1 MSWCALAYD
10 THVRGPSRD
19 LNIFCLVNRMLDN
32 PNRSRG
38 DMTAIHTPYVAADK
52 NIAELT
58 VRAIVLGI
66 ILGAL
71 MTAANTY
78 LGLYMGMTVSASI
91 PAAVMSM
98 LLLRLMKFKDVTILE
113 NNIVQTMTSAGES
126 LAAGII
132 FTMPALLV
140 MGFAGDMNFVTV
152 FCVAI
157 LGGVLGTIFT
167 IALRRVFIVEEALL
181 YPEGIACEEVL
192 VAGEKGGS
200 SLIVILYAL
209 GLGALYGWFVKGF
222 EIAEGKVM
230 AGIDIAGARIY
241 GASDLSL
248 ALLSVGYIVGLRI
261 ASYIFTGAIIGVL
274 LITPVYG
281 LVHGWPSGG
290 MDLAHSAHS
299 LWSTHVK
306 FVGVGCMVVG
316 GLWTLWSMRKTI
328 MTGVK
333 RVFGSDLGDDV
344 QGLPR
349 TEQDLPMKKMMPVLI
364 AIVILTFI
372 FYTWRLNL
380 KGASMMESIIL
391 GAVGSLFLAMTA
403 FFFSAVAGYIAG
415 VVGSS
420 NSPVSGMT
428 IATLMATA
436 LLVWI
441 VGDLL
446 LGMEQNELMY
456 ATLIIASVVAVN
468 AAIAGD
474 VMQDLKTG
482 HLVGATPWKQQIAE
496 IVGVIT
502 GAVMAPLTLVVL
514 NDAYRITHTYC
525 MSNPPVNDP
534 TCSSALAAP
543 QAEII
548 GTLIEGIFGGTVNYP
563 MLGLGV
569 LVAILIIWK
578 GLPVMSVAIGMYLPF
593 YLSAT
598 IFIGG
603 LLSHFV
609 LRTTHLRVDGSLSG
623 DPTDE
628 ALEAGTEVAKRGLL
642 LSAGMIAGE
651 ALMGVVVAMFIVIAN
666 LVKPIRVPAEWFCSE
681 SYVDSVTGHSMCD
694 ERVIGTLPT
703 WLSLLF
709 FIWFFLVFTYLATR
723 GMPRSKNGRGNLL
736 IDWIAIAVDGIR
748 KFINSLKPP
757 SMRS

>member
-1 MSWCALAYD
+1 MID
-10 THVRGPSRD
+10 R
-19 LNIFCLVNRMLDN
+19 IFDS
-32 PNRSRG
+32 PNCFGRT
-38 DMTAIHTPYVAADK
+38 MTAAFTPYVSAEK

-58 VRAIVLGI
+58 VRAIILGLV
-66 ILGAL
+66 LGAL

-98 LLLRLMKFKDVTILE
+98 LVLRLLKFKDVTILE
-113 NNIVQTMTSAGES
+113 NNAVQTMTSAGES

-140 MGFAGDMNFVTV
+140 MGFADEMNFVTV

-192 VAGEKGGS
+192 VAGERGGS

-209 GLGALYGWFVKGF
+209 GLGAIYGWFVKGF

-230 AGIDIAGARIY
+230 AGIDVLGTRIY

-248 ALLSVGYIVGLRI
+248 ALLSVG
-261 ASYIFTGAIIGVL
+261 
-274 LITPVYG
+274 
-281 LVHGWPSGG
+281 
-290 MDLAHSAHS
+290 AHS

-316 GLWTLWSMRKTI
+316 GLWTLWSMRSTI
-328 MTGVK
+328 MTGIS
-333 RVFGSDLGDDV
+333 RVFGSDLSDEMDGV
-344 QGLPR
+344 PR

-380 KGASMMESIIL
+380 KGASFVEAVIL
-391 GAVGSLFLAMTA
+391 GAVGSMFLAVTA

-428 IATLMATA
+428 IATLMGTA
-436 LLVWI
+436 LLVWA
-441 VGDLL
+441 VGDVL

-496 IVGVIT
+496 
-502 GAVMAPLTLVVL
+502 
-514 NDAYRITHTYC
+514 
-525 MSNPPVNDP
+525 
-534 TCSSALAAP
+534 
-543 QAEII
+543 
-548 GTLIEGIFGGTVNYP
+548 
-563 MLGLGV
+563 
-569 LVAILIIWK
+569 
-578 GLPVMSVAIGMYLPF
+578 
-593 YLSAT
+593 
-598 IFIGG
+598 
-603 LLSHFV
+603 
-609 LRTTHLRVDGSLSG
+609 
-623 DPTDE
+623 
-628 ALEAGTEVAKRGLL
+628 
-642 LSAGMIAGE
+642 
-651 ALMGVVVAMFIVIAN
+651 
-666 LVKPIRVPAEWFCSE
+666 
-681 SYVDSVTGHSMCD
+681 
-694 ERVIGTLPT
+694 
-703 WLSLLF
+703 
-709 FIWFFLVFTYLATR
+709 
-723 GMPRSKNGRGNLL
+723 
-736 IDWIAIAVDGIR
+736 
-748 KFINSLKPP
+748 
-757 SMRS
+757 

>member
-1 MSWCALAYD
+1 MSA
-10 THVRGPSRD
+10 TFTPHVPAEKT
-19 LNIFCLVNRMLDN
+19 I
-32 PNRSRG
+32 P
-38 DMTAIHTPYVAADK
+38 
-52 NIAELT
+52 ELT
-58 VRAIVLGI
+58 IRALILGI
-66 ILGAL
+66 VLGAL

-98 LLLRLMKFKDVTILE
+98 LILRLLRFKDVTILE

-140 MGFAGDMNFVTV
+140 MGYDMDITTT
-152 FCVAI
+152 FCVAM

-167 IALRRVFIVEEALL
+167 ITLRRVFIVEEALL

-209 GLGALYGWFVKGF
+209 GLGMIYGWFVKGF
-222 EIAEGKVM
+222 QITQGKVEAAADFM
-230 AGIDIAGARIY
+230 GERLYVAG
-241 GASDLSL
+241 DLSL

-261 ASYIFTGAIIGVL
+261 ASYIFFGALIGIL

-281 LVHGWPSGG
+281 LVHGWPSGLNSRG
-290 MDLAHSAHS
+290 NPIDIVHGFSG
-299 LWSTHVK
+299 LWATHVR

-316 GLWTLWSMRKTI
+316 GLWTLWSMRTTI
-328 MTGVK
+328 MKSVRK
-333 RVFGSDLGDDV
+333 VMNLDLVDSE
-344 QGLPR
+344 QEMLR
-349 TEQDLPMKKMMPVLI
+349 TEQDLPMARMLPVLLGI
-364 AIVILTFI
+364 LVLTFL
-372 FYTWRLNL
+372 FYTWRINSQ
-380 KGASMMESIIL
+380 GATLGESLIL
-391 GAVGSLFLAMTA
+391 AAVGATFLAFTA

-436 LLVWI
+436 LVVWV

-446 LGMEQNELMY
+446 LGMERNELMY
-456 ATLIIASVVAVN
+456 ATLIIASIVAVN

-482 HLVGATPWKQQIAE
+482 HLVGATPWRQQTAE

-502 GAVMAPLTLVVL
+502 GAIVAPLTLEVL
-514 NDAYRITHTYC
+514 NDAFRITEGYC
-525 MSNPPVNDP
+525 LKNPPKTDP
-534 TCSSALAAP
+534 DCSEALAAP
-543 QAEII
+543 QADII

-563 MLGLGV
+563 MLALGV
-569 LVAILIIWK
+569 MIAVLIIWK

-598 IFIGG
+598 IFAGG
-603 LLSHFV
+603 LLSYFV
-609 LRTTHLRVDGSLSG
+609 LRTVHLRVDGTLSG
-623 DPTDE
+623 TPTEE
-628 ALEAGTEVAKRGLL
+628 AEVAANKISSKGLL

-651 ALMGVVVAMFIVIAN
+651 ALMGVIVAVFIMADIPAN
-666 LVKPIRVPAEWFCSE
+666 GWF
-681 SYVDSVTGHSMCD
+681 GFLKQLGPM
-694 ERVIGTLPT
+694 
-703 WLSLLF
+703 LSLA
-709 FIWFFLVFTYLATR
+709 FFLWFVIVFTWLATR
-723 GMPRSKNGRGNLL
+723 GMPESKHGRGNL
-736 IDWIAIAVDGIR
+736 ITDWIAVAFDAVRRFVSSI
-748 KFINSLKPP
+748 KPP
-757 SMRS
+757 TSGR

>member
-1 MSWCALAYD
+1 
-10 THVRGPSRD
+10 
-19 LNIFCLVNRMLDN
+19 
-32 PNRSRG
+32 
-38 DMTAIHTPYVAADK
+38 
-52 NIAELT
+52 
-58 VRAIVLGI
+58 
-66 ILGAL
+66 
-71 MTAANTY
+71 
-78 LGLYMGMTVSASI
+78 
-91 PAAVMSM
+91 
-98 LLLRLMKFKDVTILE
+98 
-113 NNIVQTMTSAGES
+113 MTSAGES

-209 GLGALYGWFVKGF
+209 GLGAIYGWFVKGF
-222 EIAEGKVM
+222 EIAEGKIM
-230 AGIDIAGARIY
+230 AGIDLFGARIY

-290 MDLAHSAHS
+290 MDVSHSAHS
-299 LWSTHVK
+299 LWSSHVK

-316 GLWTLWSMRKTI
+316 GLWTLWSMRNTI

-333 RVFGSDLGDDV
+333 RVFGSDLGDDIE
-344 QGLPR
+344 GMPR
-349 TEQDLPMKKMMPVLI
+349 TEQDLPMSKMMPVLI
-364 AIVILTFI
+364 GIVVLTFL

-380 KGASMMESIIL
+380 KGASMFESIVL

-428 IATLMATA
+428 IATLMGTA

-441 VGDLL
+441 VGDVI

-468 AAIAGD
+468 AA
-474 VMQDLKTG
+474 
-482 HLVGATPWKQQIAE
+482 
-496 IVGVIT
+496 
-502 GAVMAPLTLVVL
+502 
-514 NDAYRITHTYC
+514 
-525 MSNPPVNDP
+525 
-534 TCSSALAAP
+534 
-543 QAEII
+543 
-548 GTLIEGIFGGTVNYP
+548 
-563 MLGLGV
+563 
-569 LVAILIIWK
+569 
-578 GLPVMSVAIGMYLPF
+578 
-593 YLSAT
+593 
-598 IFIGG
+598 
-603 LLSHFV
+603 
-609 LRTTHLRVDGSLSG
+609 
-623 DPTDE
+623 
-628 ALEAGTEVAKRGLL
+628 
-642 LSAGMIAGE
+642 
-651 ALMGVVVAMFIVIAN
+651 
-666 LVKPIRVPAEWFCSE
+666 
-681 SYVDSVTGHSMCD
+681 
-694 ERVIGTLPT
+694 
-703 WLSLLF
+703 
-709 FIWFFLVFTYLATR
+709 
-723 GMPRSKNGRGNLL
+723 
-736 IDWIAIAVDGIR
+736 
-748 KFINSLKPP
+748 
-757 SMRS
+757 

>member
-1 MSWCALAYD
+1 MSA
-10 THVRGPSRD
+10 T
-19 LNIFCLVNRMLDN
+19 
-32 PNRSRG
+32 
-38 DMTAIHTPYVAADK
+38 HTPYVPADQ
-52 NIAELT
+52 NVAELT

-98 LLLRLMKFKDVTILE
+98 LLLRLLKFKDVTILE
-113 NNIVQTMTSAGES
+113 NNVVQTMTSAGES

-209 GLGALYGWFVKGF
+209 GLGAIYGWFVKGF
-222 EIAEGKVM
+222 EIAEGKIM
-230 AGIDIAGARIY
+230 AGVDIIGARIY
-241 GASDLSL
+241 VASDLSL

-261 ASYIFTGAIIGVL
+261 ASYIFTGALLGVL

-290 MDLAHSAHS
+290 LDVAHSAHS
-299 LWSTHVK
+299 LWISHVR

-328 MTGVK
+328 TTGVK
-333 RVFGSDLGDDV
+333 RVFGADLAEEQDGM
-344 QGLPR
+344 LR
-349 TEQDLPMKKMMPVLI
+349 TEKDLPMKKMMPILI
-364 AIVILTFI
+364 GIVILTFF
-372 FYTWRLNL
+372 FYTWRLNV
-380 KGASMMESIIL
+380 KGASLTEAAIL

-428 IATLMATA
+428 IATLMGTA

-441 VGDLL
+441 VGDLF

-496 IVGVIT
+496 VIGVIT

-514 NDAYRITHTYC
+514 NDAYRLTKTYC
-525 MSNPPVNDP
+525 LENPIKYYADGSPN
-534 TCSSALAAP
+534 CSSALDAP

-569 LVAILIIWK
+569 LIAVIIIWK

-598 IFIGG
+598 IFTGG

-609 LRTTHLRVDGSLSG
+609 LRTVHLRVDGSLSG
-623 DPTDE
+623 EPTQE
-628 ALEAGTEVAKRGLL
+628 AVEAGTEVSKRGLL

-651 ALMGVVVAMFIVIAN
+651 ALMGVVVAIFIVLAN
-666 LVKPIRVPAEWFCSE
+666 LIKPIRPPAEWFCSD
-681 SYVDSVTGHSMCD
+681 SYVDAGSGHSMCD

-723 GMPRSKNGRGNLL
+723 GMPKSQNGRGNILV
-736 IDWIAIAVDGIR
+736 DWIAILIDGIR
-748 KFINSLKPP
+748 RFVNSLKPP
-757 SMRS
+757 SMR

>member
-1 MSWCALAYD
+1 MFD
-10 THVRGPSRD
+10 
-19 LNIFCLVNRMLDN
+19 I
-32 PNRSRG
+32 PNRIRRVV
-38 DMTAIHTPYVAADK
+38 TAGHQPYVSAEE

-58 VRAIVLGI
+58 VRAIILGLV
-66 ILGAL
+66 LGAL

-98 LLLRLMKFKDVTILE
+98 LLLRLLKFKDVTILE
-113 NNIVQTMTSAGES
+113 NNVVQTMTSAGES

-140 MGFAGDMNFVTV
+140 MGFADDMNFVTV

-209 GLGALYGWFVKGF
+209 GLGAIYGWFVKGF
-222 EIAEGKVM
+222 EIAEAKVM
-230 AGIDIAGARIY
+230 MGVDIIGTRLY
-241 GASDLSL
+241 VASDLSL

-261 ASYIFTGAIIGVL
+261 ASYIFTGAVLGVV
-274 LITPVYG
+274 LITPIYG

-290 MDLAHSAHS
+290 MDVAHSAHA
-299 LWSTHVK
+299 LWSSHVK

-316 GLWTLWSMRKTI
+316 GLWTLWSMRSTI
-328 MTGVK
+328 MTGVS
-333 RVFGSDLGDDV
+333 RVFGSQISDETEGML
-344 QGLPR
+344 R

-364 AIVILTFI
+364 GIVILTFV
-372 FYTWRLNL
+372 FYTWRLNQQ
-380 KGASMMESIIL
+380 GATFTEAAIL
-391 GAVGSLFLAMTA
+391 GAVGSLFLAVTA

-428 IATLMATA
+428 IATLMGTA
-436 LLVWI
+436 LLVVI
-441 VGDLL
+441 VGDLI
-446 LGMEQNELMY
+446 LGMEQEELMF

-482 HLVGATPWKQQIAE
+482 HLVGATPWRQQIAE
-496 IVGVIT
+496 IVGVLT

-514 NDAYRITHTYC
+514 NDAYRITKSYC
-525 MSNPPVNDP
+525 ETNPVKFYADGTPN
-534 TCSSALAAP
+534 CSSALDAP

-569 LVAILIIWK
+569 LIAVLIIWK
-578 GLPVMSVAIGMYLPF
+578 NLPVMSVAIGMYLPF

-598 IFIGG
+598 IFVGG

-609 LRTTHLRVDGSLSG
+609 LRTVHLRVDGTLSG
-623 DPTDE
+623 DPTEDASE
-628 ALEAGTEVAKRGLL
+628 QATNVSKRGLL

-651 ALMGVVVAMFIVIAN
+651 ALMGVVVAMFIVFAN
-666 LVKPIRVPAEWFCSE
+666 LVKPIRAPAEWFCRE
-681 SYVDSVTGHSMCD
+681 SYADMESGHSMCS

-703 WLSLLF
+703 WLSILF

-723 GMPRSKNGRGNLL
+723 GMPKSENRRDNLL
-736 IDWIAIAVDGIR
+736 IDWVSIFVDGIR
-748 KFINSLKPP
+748 RFLNALKPP
-757 SMRS
+757 SIR

>member
-1 MSWCALAYD
+1 MSA
-10 THVRGPSRD
+10 T
-19 LNIFCLVNRMLDN
+19 
-32 PNRSRG
+32 
-38 DMTAIHTPYVAADK
+38 HTPYVTADR

-66 ILGAL
+66 VLGAL

-98 LLLRLMKFKDVTILE
+98 LLLRLLKFKDVTILE
-113 NNIVQTMTSAGES
+113 NNVVQTMTSAGES

-209 GLGALYGWFVKGF
+209 GLGAIYGWFVKGF
-222 EIAEGKVM
+222 EIAEGKIM
-230 AGIDIAGARIY
+230 AGIDLFGARIY

-261 ASYIFTGAIIGVL
+261 ASYIFTGAVIGVV

-290 MDLAHSAHS
+290 LDVAHSAHS
-299 LWSTHVK
+299 LWISHVR

-333 RVFGSDLGDDV
+333 RVFGADLADDHE
-344 QGLPR
+344 GLLR

-364 AIVILTFI
+364 GIVVLTFF

-380 KGASMMESIIL
+380 KGASLVESAIL

-428 IATLMATA
+428 IATLMGTA

-441 VGDLL
+441 VGDML
-446 LGMEQNELMY
+446 LGMEQHELMY

-514 NDAYRITHTYC
+514 NDAYRLTKTYC
-525 MSNPPVNDP
+525 LENPIKYYADGTPN
-534 TCSSALAAP
+534 CSSALDAP

-569 LVAILIIWK
+569 LIAVLIIWK

-598 IFIGG
+598 IFTGG

-609 LRTTHLRVDGSLSG
+609 LRTVHLRIDGSLTG
-623 DPTDE
+623 EPTEE
-628 ALEAGTEVAKRGLL
+628 AVDAGTEVSKRGLL

-651 ALMGVVVAMFIVIAN
+651 ALMGVVVAMFIVMAN
-666 LVKPIRVPAEWFCSE
+666 LIKPIRPPAEWFCSD
-681 SYVDSVTGHSMCD
+681 SYVDAATGHSMCN
-694 ERVIGTLPT
+694 ERIIGTLPT

-709 FIWFFLVFTYLATR
+709 FAWFFLVFTFLATR
-723 GMPRSKNGRGNLL
+723 GMPRSKNGRGNIL
-736 IDWIAIAVDGIR
+736 IDWVAIVIDGIR
-748 KFINSLKPP
+748 RFINSLKPP
-757 SMRS
+757 SMR

>member
-1 MSWCALAYD
+1 MTD
-10 THVRGPSRD
+10 T
-19 LNIFCLVNRMLDN
+19 
-32 PNRSRG
+32 
-38 DMTAIHTPYVAADK
+38 HTPYVTADK

-58 VRAIVLGI
+58 VRAIVLGLV
-66 ILGAL
+66 LGAL

-98 LLLRLMKFKDVTILE
+98 LLLRLLKFKDVTILE
-113 NNIVQTMTSAGES
+113 NNVVQTMTSAGES

-140 MGFAGDMNFVTV
+140 MGFADEMNFVTV
-152 FCVAI
+152 FIVAI

-209 GLGALYGWFVKGF
+209 GLGAIYGWFVKGF
-222 EIAEGKVM
+222 EIAEAKVM
-230 AGIDIAGARIY
+230 VGIDVIGTRVYA
-241 GASDLSL
+241 ASDLSL

-261 ASYIFTGAIIGVL
+261 ASYIFTGALLGVL

-290 MDLAHSAHS
+290 MDVAHSAHA

-333 RVFGSDLGDDV
+333 RVFGAEIGEGVD
-344 QGLPR
+344 GLPR

-380 KGASMMESIIL
+380 KGASLTESIIL
-391 GAVGSLFLAMTA
+391 GALGSMFLAMTA

-428 IATLMATA
+428 IATLMGTA
-436 LLVWI
+436 LLVWV
-441 VGDLL
+441 VGDVI
-446 LGMEQNELMY
+446 LGMEQHELMY

-514 NDAYRITHTYC
+514 NDAYRITKTYC
-525 MSNPPVNDP
+525 MDNPVKYYADGTPN
-534 TCSSALAAP
+534 CSSALDAP

-569 LVAILIIWK
+569 LIAVLIIWK

-598 IFIGG
+598 IFLGG

-609 LRTTHLRVDGSLSG
+609 LRTVHLRIDGTLTGEPSE
-623 DPTDE
+623 TAVE
-628 ALEAGTEVAKRGLL
+628 EGTEVSKKGLL

-666 LVKPIRVPAEWFCSE
+666 LFKPLRAPAEWFCTKSH
-681 SYVDSVTGHSMCD
+681 VDANTGHSICD
-694 ERVIGTLPT
+694 ERLIGTLPT
-703 WLSLLF
+703 WLSILF
-709 FIWFFLVFTYLATR
+709 FAWFFVVFTYLATR
-723 GMPRSKNGRGNLL
+723 GMPKSQNGRGNILV
-736 IDWIAIAVDGIR
+736 DWIAIIVDGIR
-748 KFINSLKPP
+748 RLINSIKPP
-757 SMRS
+757 SMR

>member
-1 MSWCALAYD
+1 MP
-10 THVRGPSRD
+10 VEGE
-19 LNIFCLVNRMLDN
+19 
-32 PNRSRG
+32 
-38 DMTAIHTPYVAADK
+38 PYISADR

-58 VRAIVLGI
+58 TRAIVLGL
-66 ILGAL
+66 ILGGL

-98 LLLRLMKFKDVTILE
+98 LLLRLLKFKDVTILE
-113 NNIVQTMTSAGES
+113 NNVVQTMTSAGES

-140 MGFAGDMNFVTV
+140 MGFAGEMNFITV

-209 GLGALYGWFVKGF
+209 GLGAIYGWFVKGF
-222 EIAEGKVM
+222 EIAEAKVM
-230 AGIDIAGARIY
+230 AGVDILGMRIY
-241 GASDLSL
+241 AASDLSL

-261 ASYIFTGAIIGVL
+261 ASYIFTGALFGVL
-274 LITPVYG
+274 LITPIYG

-290 MDLAHSAHS
+290 LDVAHSAHS
-299 LWSTHVK
+299 LWTTHVR

-316 GLWTLWSMRKTI
+316 GLWTLFSMRKTI

-333 RVFGSDLGDDV
+333 RVFGADLSGEIH
-344 QGLPR
+344 GMPR
-349 TEQDLPMKKMMPVLI
+349 TEIDLPMKKMFPVLI
-364 AIVILTFI
+364 GIVILTFL
-372 FYTWRLNL
+372 FYTWRLNA
-380 KGASMMESIIL
+380 KGATLTESLIL
-391 GAVGSLFLAMTA
+391 GALGSVFLAFTA

-428 IATLMATA
+428 IATLMGTA
-436 LLVWI
+436 LLVWV
-441 VGDLL
+441 VGDVI
-446 LGMEQNELMY
+446 LGMSQDELMY

-502 GAVMAPLTLVVL
+502 GAIMAPITLVVL
-514 NDAYRITHTYC
+514 NDAYRITKSYC
-525 MSNPPVNDP
+525 MDNPIKYYSDGTPN
-534 TCSSALAAP
+534 CSSALDAP

-548 GTLIEGIFGGTVNYP
+548 GTLIQGIFGGTVNYP
-563 MLGLGV
+563 MLALGV
-569 LVAILIIWK
+569 IVAVLIIWK

-593 YLSAT
+593 YLSAS
-598 IFIGG
+598 IFVGG
-603 LLSHFV
+603 LLSFFV
-609 LRTTHLRVDGSLSG
+609 HRTVHLRVDGTLDGEPSPDASEQA
-623 DPTDE
+623 DT
-628 ALEAGTEVAKRGLL
+628 VAKRGLL

-651 ALMGVVVAMFIVIAN
+651 ALLGVVVAVFIVLAN
-666 LVKPIRVPAEWFCSE
+666 LISWFRPPAEWFCRE
-681 SYVDSVTGHSMCD
+681 SYVDPISGHSVCS

-703 WLSLLF
+703 SLSVVF
-709 FIWFFLVFTYLATR
+709 FLWFFLVFTYLATR
-723 GMPRSKNGRGNLL
+723 GLPKSKHGRGNLV
-736 IDWIAIAVDGIR
+736 IDWIAIVFDSMR
-748 KFINSLKPP
+748 KFISVLKPP
-757 SMRS
+757 PPR

>member
-1 MSWCALAYD
+1 MSA
-10 THVRGPSRD
+10 V
-19 LNIFCLVNRMLDN
+19 
-32 PNRSRG
+32 
-38 DMTAIHTPYVAADK
+38 HTPYITADK

-58 VRAIVLGI
+58 VRAIVLGL

-98 LLLRLMKFKDVTILE
+98 LLLRLLKFKDVTILE
-113 NNIVQTMTSAGES
+113 NNAVQTMTSAGES

-140 MGFAGDMNFVTV
+140 MGFADDMNFVTV

-157 LGGVLGTIFT
+157 LGGILGTIFT

-209 GLGALYGWFVKGF
+209 GLGAIYGWFVKGF
-222 EIAEGKVM
+222 EIAEAKVM
-230 AGIDIAGARIY
+230 AGVDIIGARIY

-261 ASYIFTGAIIGVL
+261 ASYIFTGALLGVL
-274 LITPVYG
+274 LITPIYG

-290 MDLAHSAHS
+290 MDVAHSAHA

-316 GLWTLWSMRKTI
+316 GLWTLWSMRSTI
-328 MTGVK
+328 MTGVR
-333 RVFGSDLGDDV
+333 RVFGSELTDDTKDL
-344 QGLPR
+344 LR
-349 TEQDLPMKKMMPVLI
+349 TERDLPMKKMMPVLI
-364 AIVILTFI
+364 AIVVLTFL

-380 KGASMMESIIL
+380 KGASLTESVIL
-391 GAVGSLFLAMTA
+391 AAVGSLFLAVTA

-428 IATLMATA
+428 IATLMGTA

-441 VGDLL
+441 VGDLF

-514 NDAYRITHTYC
+514 NDAYRITKTYC
-525 MSNPPVNDP
+525 LENPIKVVNGEPD
-534 TCSSALAAP
+534 CSAALDAP

-569 LVAILIIWK
+569 LIAILIIWK

-603 LLSHFV
+603 LLNHFV
-609 LRTTHLRVDGSLSG
+609 LRTVHLRIDGTLTGEPSK
-623 DPTDE
+623 E
-628 ALEAGTEVAKRGLL
+628 AIVGGTNVSKRGLL

-651 ALMGVVVAMFIVIAN
+651 ALMGVVVAMFIVFAN
-666 LVKPIRVPAEWFCSE
+666 LIKPFRAPAEWFCSE
-681 SYVDSVTGHSMCD
+681 SSVNDLGHSVCD

-703 WLSLLF
+703 WLSVIF
-709 FIWFFLVFTYLATR
+709 FLWFFMVFTYLATR
-723 GMPRSKNGRGNLL
+723 GMPKTKNGKGNLL
-736 IDWIAIAVDGIR
+736 IDWIAIAVDGVRRLFNAI
-748 KFINSLKPP
+748 KPP
-757 SMRS
+757 SSRT

>member
-1 MSWCALAYD
+1 MSA
-10 THVRGPSRD
+10 T
-19 LNIFCLVNRMLDN
+19 
-32 PNRSRG
+32 
-38 DMTAIHTPYVAADK
+38 HTPYVPADQ
-52 NIAELT
+52 NVAELT

-98 LLLRLMKFKDVTILE
+98 LLLRLLKFKDVTILE
-113 NNIVQTMTSAGES
+113 NNVVQTMTSAGES

-209 GLGALYGWFVKGF
+209 GLGAIYGWFVKGF
-222 EIAEGKVM
+222 EIAEGKIM
-230 AGIDIAGARIY
+230 AGVDIIGARIY
-241 GASDLSL
+241 VASDLSL

-261 ASYIFTGAIIGVL
+261 ASYIFTGALLGVL

-290 MDLAHSAHS
+290 LDVAHSAHS
-299 LWSTHVK
+299 LWISHVR

-328 MTGVK
+328 TTGVK
-333 RVFGSDLGDDV
+333 RVFGADLAEEQDGM
-344 QGLPR
+344 LR
-349 TEQDLPMKKMMPVLI
+349 TEKDLPMKKMMPVLI
-364 AIVILTFI
+364 GIVILTFF
-372 FYTWRLNL
+372 FYTWRLNV
-380 KGASMMESIIL
+380 KGASLTEAAIL

-428 IATLMATA
+428 IATLMGTA

-441 VGDLL
+441 VGDLF

-496 IVGVIT
+496 VIGVIT

-514 NDAYRITHTYC
+514 NDAYRLTKTYC
-525 MSNPPVNDP
+525 LENPIKYYADGSPN
-534 TCSSALAAP
+534 CSSALDAP

-569 LVAILIIWK
+569 LIAVIIIWK

-598 IFIGG
+598 IFTGG

-609 LRTTHLRVDGSLSG
+609 LRTVHLRVDGSLSG
-623 DPTDE
+623 EPTEE
-628 ALEAGTEVAKRGLL
+628 AVEAGTEVSKRGLL

-651 ALMGVVVAMFIVIAN
+651 ALMGVVVAIFIVLAN
-666 LVKPIRVPAEWFCSE
+666 LIKPIRPPAEWFCSD
-681 SYVDSVTGHSMCD
+681 SYVDAGSGHSMCD

-723 GMPRSKNGRGNLL
+723 GMPKSQNGRGNILV
-736 IDWIAIAVDGIR
+736 DWIAILIDGIR
-748 KFINSLKPP
+748 RFVNSLKPP
-757 SMRS
+757 SMR

>member
-1 MSWCALAYD
+1 MSA
-10 THVRGPSRD
+10 T
-19 LNIFCLVNRMLDN
+19 
-32 PNRSRG
+32 
-38 DMTAIHTPYVAADK
+38 HTPYVTADR

-58 VRAIVLGI
+58 VRAIILGI
-66 ILGAL
+66 VLGAL

-98 LLLRLMKFKDVTILE
+98 LLLRLLKFKDVTILE
-113 NNIVQTMTSAGES
+113 NNVVQTMTSAGES

-209 GLGALYGWFVKGF
+209 GLGAIYGWFVKGF
-222 EIAEGKVM
+222 EIAEGKIM
-230 AGIDIAGARIY
+230 AGFDILGARLY

-261 ASYIFTGAIIGVL
+261 ASYIFTGAVIGVV

-290 MDLAHSAHS
+290 LDVAHSAHS
-299 LWSTHVK
+299 LWISHVR

-333 RVFGSDLGDDV
+333 RVFGADLSGDEG
-344 QGLPR
+344 GLLR

-364 AIVILTFI
+364 GIVILTFF
-372 FYTWRLNL
+372 FYTWRLNV
-380 KGASMMESIIL
+380 KGASLVESAIL

-428 IATLMATA
+428 IATLMGTA

-441 VGDLL
+441 VGDMI

-496 IVGVIT
+496 VVGVIT

-514 NDAYRITHTYC
+514 NDAYRLTKTYC
-525 MSNPPVNDP
+525 LENPIKYYADGTPN
-534 TCSSALAAP
+534 CSSALDAP

-563 MLGLGV
+563 MLALGV
-569 LVAILIIWK
+569 LIAVVIIWK

-598 IFIGG
+598 IFTGG

-609 LRTTHLRVDGSLSG
+609 LRTVHLRIDGSLSG
-623 DPTDE
+623 EPTEE
-628 ALEAGTEVAKRGLL
+628 AVTAGTEVSKRGLL

-651 ALMGVVVAMFIVIAN
+651 ALMGVVVAMFIVMAN
-666 LVKPIRVPAEWFCSE
+666 LIKPIRPPAEWFCSE
-681 SYVDSVTGHSMCD
+681 SYVDAGTGHSMCD
-694 ERVIGTLPT
+694 ERFIGTLPT

-709 FIWFFLVFTYLATR
+709 FTWFFLVFTYLATR
-723 GMPRSKNGRGNLL
+723 GMPKSKNGRGNIL
-736 IDWIAIAVDGIR
+736 IDWIAIAIDGIR
-748 KFINSLKPP
+748 RFINALKPP
-757 SMRS
+757 SIR

>member
-1 MSWCALAYD
+1 MSG
-10 THVRGPSRD
+10 T
-19 LNIFCLVNRMLDN
+19 NE
-32 PNRSRG
+32 
-38 DMTAIHTPYVAADK
+38 PYVSADR

-58 VRAIVLGI
+58 VRAIILGI
-66 ILGAL
+66 VLGAL

-113 NNIVQTMTSAGES
+113 NNVVQTMTSAGES

-140 MGFAGDMNFVTV
+140 MGFAGEMNFITV

-209 GLGALYGWFVKGF
+209 CLGAIYGWFVKGF

-230 AGIDIAGARIY
+230 HGVDFIGARIY
-241 GASDLSL
+241 GAADLSL

-261 ASYIFTGAIIGVL
+261 ASYIFTGAILGVI
-274 LITPVYG
+274 LITPIYG

-290 MDLAHSAHS
+290 MDVAHSAHE

-328 MTGVK
+328 MKGVS
-333 RVFGSDLGDDV
+333 RVFGSEINDDQV
-344 QGLPR
+344 GLPR

-364 AIVILTFI
+364 TIVILTFF
-372 FYTWRLNL
+372 FYTWRLNQQ
-380 KGASMMESIIL
+380 GATLIESVIL
-391 GAVGSLFLAMTA
+391 AGLGSLFLAVTA

-428 IATLMATA
+428 IATLMGTA
-436 LLVWI
+436 LLVWV
-441 VGDLL
+441 VGDVI
-446 LGMEQNELMY
+446 LGMEQNELMF

-514 NDAYRITHTYC
+514 NDAYRITGTYC
-525 MSNPPVNDP
+525 KTNPPVNDP
-534 TCSSALAAP
+534 TCANALDAP

-569 LVAILIIWK
+569 IVAILIIWK
-578 GLPVMSVAIGMYLPF
+578 KLPVMSVAIGMYLPF

-603 LLSHFV
+603 LLSYFV
-609 LRTTHLRVDGSLSG
+609 FRTVHLRIDGSLSG
-623 DPTDE
+623 EPSEE
-628 ALEAGTEVAKRGLL
+628 ANDAAKDVSKRGLL

-666 LVKPIRVPAEWFCSE
+666 LLKGFRAPAEWFCSD
-681 SYVDSVTGHSMCD
+681 SHRDSVTGSSICD
-694 ERVIGTLPT
+694 ERMIGTLPT
-703 WLSLLF
+703 WLSIIF
-709 FIWFFLVFTYLATR
+709 FLWFFMVFTYLATR
-723 GMPRSKNGRGNLL
+723 GMPRSKNGRGNLI
-736 IDWIAIAVDGIR
+736 IDWIAIIIDGIR
-748 KFINSLKPP
+748 RFIRAIMPP
-757 SMRS
+757 SMR

>member
-1 MSWCALAYD
+1 MSA
-10 THVRGPSRD
+10 T
-19 LNIFCLVNRMLDN
+19 
-32 PNRSRG
+32 
-38 DMTAIHTPYVAADK
+38 HTPYVPANQ

-66 ILGAL
+66 VLGAL

-98 LLLRLMKFKDVTILE
+98 LLLRLLKFKDVTILE
-113 NNIVQTMTSAGES
+113 NNVVQTMTSAGES

-209 GLGALYGWFVKGF
+209 GLGAIYGWFVKGF

-230 AGIDIAGARIY
+230 AGIDILGARIY

-290 MDLAHSAHS
+290 LDVAHSAHS
-299 LWSTHVK
+299 LWISHVR

-333 RVFGSDLGDDV
+333 RVFGADLGDE
-344 QGLPR
+344 QEGLLR

-364 AIVILTFI
+364 GIVILTFF

-380 KGASMMESIIL
+380 KGASLTESAIL
-391 GAVGSLFLAMTA
+391 GALGSLFLAMTA

-428 IATLMATA
+428 IATLMGTA

-441 VGDLL
+441 VGDVF

-496 IVGVIT
+496 VVGVIT

-514 NDAYRITHTYC
+514 NDAYRLTKTYC
-525 MSNPPVNDP
+525 MENPIKYYADGSPN
-534 TCSSALAAP
+534 CSAALDAP

-569 LVAILIIWK
+569 LIAVLIIWK

-598 IFIGG
+598 IFTGG

-609 LRTTHLRVDGSLSG
+609 LRTVHLRVDGSLTG
-623 DPTDE
+623 EPTEE
-628 ALEAGTEVAKRGLL
+628 AAEAGTEVSKRGLL

-666 LVKPIRVPAEWFCSE
+666 LIKPIRPPAEWFCSD
-681 SYVDSVTGHSMCD
+681 SYVDSATGHSMCD
-694 ERVIGTLPT
+694 ERFIGTLPT

-709 FIWFFLVFTYLATR
+709 FAWFFLVFTYLATR
-723 GMPRSKNGRGNLL
+723 GMPRSKNGRGNII
-736 IDWIAIAVDGIR
+736 IDWIAIAIDGIR
-748 KFINSLKPP
+748 RFINTLKPP
-757 SMRS
+757 SNRRL

>member
-1 MSWCALAYD
+1 
-10 THVRGPSRD
+10 
-19 LNIFCLVNRMLDN
+19 
-32 PNRSRG
+32 
-38 DMTAIHTPYVAADK
+38 MTSTSTPYVAADR

-58 VRAIVLGI
+58 VRAIVLGLV
-66 ILGAL
+66 LGAL

-98 LLLRLMKFKDVTILE
+98 LLLRLLKFKDVTILE
-113 NNIVQTMTSAGES
+113 NNVVQTMTSAGES

-140 MGFAGDMNFVTV
+140 MGFADEMNFVTV

-209 GLGALYGWFVKGF
+209 GLGAIYGWFVKGF

-230 AGIDIAGARIY
+230 AGVDFLGARFY

-261 ASYIFTGAIIGVL
+261 ASYIFTGAIIGVV
-274 LITPVYG
+274 LITPIYG

-290 MDLAHSAHS
+290 VDIAHSAHS

-328 MTGVK
+328 MTGVS
-333 RVFGSDLGDDV
+333 RVFGSNIGDDV
-344 QGLPR
+344 GGLPR

-364 AIVILTFI
+364 AIVVLTFF
-372 FYTWRLNL
+372 FYTWRLKL
-380 KGASMMESIIL
+380 QGASLFEAATL
-391 GAVGSLFLAMTA
+391 GAVGSLFLAVTA

-428 IATLMATA
+428 IATLMGTA

-441 VGDLL
+441 VGDVL

-496 IVGVIT
+496 VVGVIT

-514 NDAYRITHTYC
+514 NDAYRITYTYC
-525 MSNPPVNDP
+525 VTNPPATDP

-569 LVAILIIWK
+569 LIAILIIWK

-598 IFIGG
+598 IFVGG
-603 LLSHFV
+603 VLSHFI
-609 LRTTHLRVDGSLSG
+609 LRTVHLRVDGTLSG
-623 DPTDE
+623 DPSDE
-628 ALEAGTEVAKRGLL
+628 ATEAGTNVSKRGLL

-651 ALMGVVVAMFIVIAN
+651 ALMGVVVAVFIVIAN
-666 LVKPIRVPAEWFCSE
+666 VVNSFRAPADWFCSQ
-681 SYVDSVTGHSMCD
+681 STVDAGTGQSMCE
-694 ERVIGTLPT
+694 ERIIGTLPT
-703 WLSLLF
+703 WLSLIF
-709 FIWFFLVFTYLATR
+709 FLWFFMVFTYLATR
-723 GMPRSKNGRGNLL
+723 GMPRTKNGRGNLI
-736 IDWIAIAVDGIR
+736 IDWIAIAFDGIR
-748 KFINSLKPP
+748 RFINSLKPP

>member
-1 MSWCALAYD
+1 MSA
-10 THVRGPSRD
+10 T
-19 LNIFCLVNRMLDN
+19 
-32 PNRSRG
+32 
-38 DMTAIHTPYVAADK
+38 HTPYVTADRD
-52 NIAELT
+52 IAELT
-58 VRAIVLGI
+58 VRAIILGI

-98 LLLRLMKFKDVTILE
+98 LLLRLLKFKDVTILE
-113 NNIVQTMTSAGES
+113 NNVVQTMTSAGES

-209 GLGALYGWFVKGF
+209 GLGAIYGWFVKGF
-222 EIAEGKVM
+222 EIAEGKIM
-230 AGIDIAGARIY
+230 AGIDLFGARIY

-290 MDLAHSAHS
+290 MDVAHSAHS
-299 LWSTHVK
+299 LWSSHVK

-316 GLWTLWSMRKTI
+316 GLWTLWSMRNTI

-333 RVFGSDLGDDV
+333 RVFGSDLGDDIE
-344 QGLPR
+344 GMPR
-349 TEQDLPMKKMMPVLI
+349 TEQDLPMSKMMPVLI
-364 AIVILTFI
+364 GIVVLTFL

-380 KGASMMESIIL
+380 KGASMFESIVL

-428 IATLMATA
+428 IATLMGTA

-441 VGDLL
+441 VGDVI

-496 IVGVIT
+496 VVGVIT

-514 NDAYRITHTYC
+514 NDAYRITKTYC
-525 MSNPPVNDP
+525 MSNPAKYYADGTPN
-534 TCSSALAAP
+534 CSGALDAP

-563 MLGLGV
+563 MLCLGV
-569 LVAILIIWK
+569 LVAFLIIWK

-609 LRTTHLRVDGSLSG
+609 LRTVHLRIDGSLSG
-623 DPTDE
+623 NPSGE
-628 ALEAGTEVAKRGLL
+628 AVEAGTEVSKRGLL

-666 LVKPIRVPAEWFCSE
+666 LVKPIRAPAEWFCSE
-681 SYVDSVTGHSMCD
+681 SHIDSGTGHSICD

-723 GMPRSKNGRGNLL
+723 GMPRSKNGKGNLL
-736 IDWIAIAVDGIR
+736 IDWIAIVFDGIR
-748 KFINSLKPP
+748 RFINALKPP

>member
-1 MSWCALAYD
+1 MSAA
-10 THVRGPSRD
+10 
-19 LNIFCLVNRMLDN
+19 
-32 PNRSRG
+32 
-38 DMTAIHTPYVAADK
+38 HTPYVPA
-52 NIAELT
+52 NQNVAELT

-66 ILGAL
+66 VLGAL

-98 LLLRLMKFKDVTILE
+98 LLLRLLKFKDVTILE
-113 NNIVQTMTSAGES
+113 NNVVQTMTSAGES

-140 MGFAGDMNFVTV
+140 MGFAGDMNFITV

-209 GLGALYGWFVKGF
+209 GLGAIYGWFVKGF
-222 EIAEGKVM
+222 EIAEGKIM
-230 AGIDIAGARIY
+230 AGIDILGARIY

-261 ASYIFTGAIIGVL
+261 ASYIFTGALLGVL

-290 MDLAHSAHS
+290 LDVAHSAHS
-299 LWSTHVK
+299 LWISHVR

-328 MTGVK
+328 ATGVK
-333 RVFGSDLGDDV
+333 RVFGADLADD
-344 QGLPR
+344 QDGLLR
-349 TEQDLPMKKMMPVLI
+349 TEQDLPMRKMIPVLI
-364 AIVILTFI
+364 GIVVLTFF
-372 FYTWRLNL
+372 FYTWRLNV
-380 KGASMMESIIL
+380 KGASFTESAIL

-428 IATLMATA
+428 IATLMGTA

-441 VGDLL
+441 VGDLV

-496 IVGVIT
+496 VVGVIT

-514 NDAYRITHTYC
+514 NDAYRLTKTYC
-525 MSNPPVNDP
+525 LENPIKYYADGSPN
-534 TCSSALAAP
+534 CSSALDAP

-569 LVAILIIWK
+569 LIAILIIWK

-598 IFIGG
+598 IFTGG

-609 LRTTHLRVDGSLSG
+609 LRTVHLRVDGSLSG
-623 DPTDE
+623 DPTEE
-628 ALEAGTEVAKRGLL
+628 AIEAGTEVSKRGLL

-651 ALMGVVVAMFIVIAN
+651 ALMGVVVAIFIVVAN
-666 LVKPIRVPAEWFCSE
+666 LIKPIRPPAEWFCSD
-681 SYVDSVTGHSMCD
+681 SYVDAGSGHSMCD

-709 FIWFFLVFTYLATR
+709 FTWFFLVFTYLATR
-723 GMPRSKNGRGNLL
+723 GMPKSQNGRGNIL
-736 IDWIAIAVDGIR
+736 IDWIAITVDGIR
-748 KFINSLKPP
+748 RFINSLKPP
-757 SMRS
+757 SMR

>member
-1 MSWCALAYD
+1 MFD
-10 THVRGPSRD
+10 
-19 LNIFCLVNRMLDN
+19 I
-32 PNRSRG
+32 PNRIRRVV
-38 DMTAIHTPYVAADK
+38 TAGHQPYVSAEE

-58 VRAIVLGI
+58 VRAIILGLV
-66 ILGAL
+66 LGAL

-98 LLLRLMKFKDVTILE
+98 LLLRLLKFKDVTILE
-113 NNIVQTMTSAGES
+113 NNVVQTMTSAGES

-140 MGFAGDMNFVTV
+140 MGFADDMDFVTV

-157 LGGVLGTIFT
+157 LGGILGTIFT

-209 GLGALYGWFVKGF
+209 GLGAIYGWFVKGF
-222 EIAEGKVM
+222 EIAEAKVM
-230 AGIDIAGARIY
+230 MGVDIIGTRLY
-241 GASDLSL
+241 VASDLSL

-261 ASYIFTGAIIGVL
+261 ASYIFTGAVLGVV
-274 LITPVYG
+274 LITPIYG

-290 MDLAHSAHS
+290 MDVAHSAHA
-299 LWSTHVK
+299 LWSSHVK

-316 GLWTLWSMRKTI
+316 GLWTLWSMRSTI
-328 MTGVK
+328 MTGVS
-333 RVFGSDLGDDV
+333 RVFGSQISDETEGML
-344 QGLPR
+344 R

-364 AIVILTFI
+364 GIVILTFV
-372 FYTWRLNL
+372 FYTWRLNQQ
-380 KGASMMESIIL
+380 GATFTEAAIL
-391 GAVGSLFLAMTA
+391 GAVGSLFLAVTA

-428 IATLMATA
+428 IATLMGTA
-436 LLVWI
+436 LLVVI
-441 VGDLL
+441 VGDLI
-446 LGMEQNELMY
+446 LGMEQDELMF

-482 HLVGATPWKQQIAE
+482 HLVGATPWRQQIAE
-496 IVGVIT
+496 IVGVLT

-514 NDAYRITHTYC
+514 NDAYRITKSYC
-525 MSNPPVNDP
+525 ETNPVKFYADGTPN
-534 TCSSALAAP
+534 CSSALDAP

-569 LVAILIIWK
+569 LIAVLIIWK
-578 GLPVMSVAIGMYLPF
+578 NLPVMSVAIGMYLPF

-598 IFIGG
+598 IFVGG

-609 LRTTHLRVDGSLSG
+609 LRTVHLRVDGTLSG
-623 DPTDE
+623 VPTEDASE
-628 ALEAGTEVAKRGLL
+628 QATNVSKRGLL

-651 ALMGVVVAMFIVIAN
+651 ALMGVVVAMFIVFAN
-666 LVKPIRVPAEWFCSE
+666 LVKPIRAPAEWFCRE
-681 SYVDSVTGHSMCD
+681 SYADMESGHSMCS

-703 WLSLLF
+703 WLSILF

-723 GMPRSKNGRGNLL
+723 GMPKSKNGRGNLL
-736 IDWIAIAVDGIR
+736 IDWVAILVDGIR
-748 KFINSLKPP
+748 RFLNALKPP
-757 SMRS
+757 SMR

>member
-1 MSWCALAYD
+1 MSA
-10 THVRGPSRD
+10 V
-19 LNIFCLVNRMLDN
+19 
-32 PNRSRG
+32 
-38 DMTAIHTPYVAADK
+38 HTPHVPADRTLP
-52 NIAELT
+52 ELT
-58 VRAIVLGI
+58 VRAILLGLV
-66 ILGAL
+66 LGAL

-98 LLLRLMKFKDVTILE
+98 LLLRLLRFKDVSILE
-113 NNIVQTMTSAGES
+113 NNVVQTMTSAGES

-140 MGFAGDMNFVTV
+140 MGHDMDVLTT
-152 FCVAI
+152 FCVAM
-157 LGGVLGTIFT
+157 LGGVLGTLFT

-192 VAGEKGGS
+192 VAGERGGS

-209 GLGALYGWFVKGF
+209 GLGGLYGWFVKGF
-222 EIAEGKVM
+222 QISKGKVM
-230 AGIDIAGARIY
+230 AGFDLMGMRVY

-261 ASYIFTGAIIGVL
+261 ASYIFTGALLGVL

-290 MDLAHSAHS
+290 GLDIAHSAHD
-299 LWSTHVK
+299 LWTTHVR

-316 GLWTLWSMRKTI
+316 GLWTLFAMRKTI
-328 MTGVK
+328 ATGIR
-333 RVFGSDLGDDV
+333 RVLGADLDDA
-344 QGLPR
+344 GEGMPR
-349 TEQDLPMKKMMPVLI
+349 TEQDLSMRKMMPVLLGI
-364 AIVILTFI
+364 IVLTFL
-372 FYTWRLNL
+372 FYFWRLNVQ
-380 KGASMMESIIL
+380 GATMMQAGVL
-391 GAVGSLFLAMTA
+391 ALVGAAFLAITA

-428 IATLMATA
+428 IATLMGTA

-441 VGDLL
+441 VGDVM
-446 LGMEQNELMY
+446 LGMHRDELMY

-482 HLVGATPWKQQIAE
+482 HLVGATPWCQQIAE
-496 IVGVIT
+496 IVGVLV
-502 GAVMAPLTLVVL
+502 GAAVAPFTLYIL
-514 NDAYRITHTYC
+514 NRAYRITHTYC
-525 MSNPPVNDP
+525 ITDPPAGDP
-534 TCSSALAAP
+534 TCANALAAP
-543 QAEII
+543 QADII

-563 MLGLGV
+563 MLALGV
-569 LVAILIIWK
+569 LIAVLIIWK

-603 LLSHFV
+603 ILSHFIH
-609 LRTTHLRVDGSLSG
+609 RTVHLRVDGTLSG
-623 DPTDE
+623 DPSESAVEESTQ
-628 ALEAGTEVAKRGLL
+628 VAKKGLL
-642 LSAGMIAGE
+642 ISAGMIAGE
-651 ALMGVVVAMFIVIAN
+651 ALMGVIVAAFIVI
-666 LVKPIRVPAEWFCSE
+666 
-681 SYVDSVTGHSMCD
+681 
-694 ERVIGTLPT
+694 
-703 WLSLLF
+703 SLLIGWFPKPSDWLCWDFISDENGHAICDDRILGILPDWLAVLF
-709 FIWFFLVFTYLATR
+709 FGWFFLVFIYLATR
-723 GMPRSKNGRGNLL
+723 GLPKSQNGGGNLL
-736 IDWIAIAVDGIR
+736 IDWVAVAIDGVRRFIRAVQ
-748 KFINSLKPP
+748 PP
-757 SMRS
+757 SPRR

>member
-1 MSWCALAYD
+1 MSA
-10 THVRGPSRD
+10 T
-19 LNIFCLVNRMLDN
+19 
-32 PNRSRG
+32 
-38 DMTAIHTPYVAADK
+38 HTPYVTADR

-58 VRAIVLGI
+58 VRAIILGI
-66 ILGAL
+66 VLGAL

-98 LLLRLMKFKDVTILE
+98 LLLRLLKFKDVTILE
-113 NNIVQTMTSAGES
+113 NNVVQTMTSAGES

-209 GLGALYGWFVKGF
+209 GLGAIYGWFVKGF
-222 EIAEGKVM
+222 EIAEGKIM
-230 AGIDIAGARIY
+230 AGFDILGARLY

-261 ASYIFTGAIIGVL
+261 ASYIFTGAVIGVV

-290 MDLAHSAHS
+290 LDVAHSAHS
-299 LWSTHVK
+299 LWISHVR

-333 RVFGSDLGDDV
+333 RVFGADLSGDEG
-344 QGLPR
+344 GLLR

-364 AIVILTFI
+364 GIVILTFF
-372 FYTWRLNL
+372 FYTWRLNV
-380 KGASMMESIIL
+380 KGASLVESAIL

-428 IATLMATA
+428 IATLMGTA

-441 VGDLL
+441 VGDMI

-496 IVGVIT
+496 VVGVIT

-514 NDAYRITHTYC
+514 NDAYRLTKTYC
-525 MSNPPVNDP
+525 LENPIKYYADGTPN
-534 TCSSALAAP
+534 CSSALDAP

-563 MLGLGV
+563 MLALGV
-569 LVAILIIWK
+569 LIAVVIIWK

-598 IFIGG
+598 IFTGG

-609 LRTTHLRVDGSLSG
+609 LRTVHLRIDGSLSG
-623 DPTDE
+623 EPTEE
-628 ALEAGTEVAKRGLL
+628 AVTAGTEVSKRGLL

-651 ALMGVVVAMFIVIAN
+651 ALMGVVVAMFIVMAN
-666 LVKPIRVPAEWFCSE
+666 LIKPIRPPAEWFCSE
-681 SYVDSVTGHSMCD
+681 SYVDTGTGHSMCD
-694 ERVIGTLPT
+694 ERFIGTLPT

-709 FIWFFLVFTYLATR
+709 FTWFFLVFTYLATR
-723 GMPRSKNGRGNLL
+723 GMPKSKNGRGNIL
-736 IDWIAIAVDGIR
+736 IDWIAIAIDGIR
-748 KFINSLKPP
+748 RFINALKPP
-757 SMRS
+757 SIR

>member
-1 MSWCALAYD
+1 MSATNA
-10 THVRGPSRD
+10 
-19 LNIFCLVNRMLDN
+19 
-32 PNRSRG
+32 
-38 DMTAIHTPYVAADK
+38 PYVAAER

-58 VRAIVLGI
+58 VRAIILGI
-66 ILGAL
+66 VLGAL

-113 NNIVQTMTSAGES
+113 NNVVQTMTSAGES

-140 MGFAGDMNFVTV
+140 MGFAGEMNFITV

-192 VAGEKGGS
+192 VAGERGGS

-209 GLGALYGWFVKGF
+209 GLGAIYGWFVKGF
-222 EIAEGKVM
+222 QIAEGKVM
-230 AGIDIAGARIY
+230 HGIDILGARIY
-241 GASDLSL
+241 GAADLSL

-261 ASYIFTGAIIGVL
+261 ASYIFTGAILGVV
-274 LITPVYG
+274 LITPIYG

-290 MDLAHSAHS
+290 MDVAHSAHE

-328 MTGVK
+328 MKGIS
-333 RVFGSDLGDDV
+333 RVFGSDITEDKD
-344 QGLPR
+344 GLLR
-349 TEQDLPMKKMMPVLI
+349 TEQDLPMSRMMPILI
-364 AIVILTFI
+364 AIVILTFL
-372 FYTWRLNL
+372 FYTWRLNQQ
-380 KGASMMESIIL
+380 GATFIESVIL
-391 GAVGSLFLAMTA
+391 AAVGSLFLAVTA

-428 IATLMATA
+428 IATLMGTA

-441 VGDLL
+441 VGDVI
-446 LGMEQNELMY
+446 LGMEQNELMF

-496 IVGVIT
+496 VVGVIT

-514 NDAYRITHTYC
+514 NDAYRITGSYC
-525 MSNPPVNDP
+525 KMNPPANDP
-534 TCSSALAAP
+534 TCSNALDAP

-569 LVAILIIWK
+569 IVAILIIWK
-578 GLPVMSVAIGMYLPF
+578 KLPVMSVAIGMYLPF

-598 IFIGG
+598 IFLGG

-609 LRTTHLRVDGSLSG
+609 FRTVHLRIDGSLSG
-623 DPTDE
+623 EPTEE
-628 ALEAGTEVAKRGLL
+628 AKDAATDVSKRGLL

-666 LVKPIRVPAEWFCSE
+666 LVKPFRAPAEWFCSD
-681 SYVDSVTGHSMCD
+681 SYTDAATGSSMCN

-703 WLSLLF
+703 WLSIIF
-709 FIWFFLVFTYLATR
+709 FLWFFMVFTYLATR
-723 GMPRSKNGRGNLL
+723 GMPRTKNGRGNLI
-736 IDWIAIAVDGIR
+736 IDWIAIAIDGIR
-748 KFINSLKPP
+748 RFFIAIKPP
-757 SMRS
+757 SSRR

>member
-1 MSWCALAYD
+1 MSA
-10 THVRGPSRD
+10 T
-19 LNIFCLVNRMLDN
+19 
-32 PNRSRG
+32 
-38 DMTAIHTPYVAADK
+38 HTPYVPADQ
-52 NIAELT
+52 NVAELT

-98 LLLRLMKFKDVTILE
+98 LLLRLLKFKDVTILE
-113 NNIVQTMTSAGES
+113 NNVVQTMTSAGES

-209 GLGALYGWFVKGF
+209 GLGAIYGWFVKGF
-222 EIAEGKVM
+222 EIAEGKIM
-230 AGIDIAGARIY
+230 AGVDIIGARIY
-241 GASDLSL
+241 VASDLSL

-261 ASYIFTGAIIGVL
+261 ASYIFTGALLGVL

-290 MDLAHSAHS
+290 LDVAHSAHS
-299 LWSTHVK
+299 LWISHVR

-328 MTGVK
+328 TTGVK
-333 RVFGSDLGDDV
+333 RVFGADLAEEQDGM
-344 QGLPR
+344 LR
-349 TEQDLPMKKMMPVLI
+349 TEKDLPMKKMMPILI
-364 AIVILTFI
+364 GIVILTFF
-372 FYTWRLNL
+372 FYTWRLNV
-380 KGASMMESIIL
+380 KGASLTEAAIL
-391 GAVGSLFLAMTA
+391 GAFGSLFLAMTA

-428 IATLMATA
+428 IATLMGTA

-441 VGDLL
+441 VGDLF

-496 IVGVIT
+496 VIGVIT

-514 NDAYRITHTYC
+514 NDAYRLTKTYC
-525 MSNPPVNDP
+525 LENPIKYYADGSPN
-534 TCSSALAAP
+534 CSSALDAP

-569 LVAILIIWK
+569 LIAVIIIWK

-598 IFIGG
+598 IFTGG

-609 LRTTHLRVDGSLSG
+609 LRTVHLRVDGSLSG
-623 DPTDE
+623 EPTEE
-628 ALEAGTEVAKRGLL
+628 AVEAGTEVSKRGLL

-651 ALMGVVVAMFIVIAN
+651 ALMGVVVAIFIVLAN
-666 LVKPIRVPAEWFCSE
+666 LIKPIRPPAEWFCSD
-681 SYVDSVTGHSMCD
+681 SYVDAGSGHSMCD

-723 GMPRSKNGRGNLL
+723 GMPKSQNGRGNILV
-736 IDWIAIAVDGIR
+736 DWIAILIDGIR
-748 KFINSLKPP
+748 RFVNSLKPP
-757 SMRS
+757 SMR

>member
-1 MSWCALAYD
+1 MTD
-10 THVRGPSRD
+10 T
-19 LNIFCLVNRMLDN
+19 
-32 PNRSRG
+32 
-38 DMTAIHTPYVAADK
+38 HTPYVAAEK

-58 VRAIVLGI
+58 VRAIVLGLV
-66 ILGAL
+66 LGAL

-98 LLLRLMKFKDVTILE
+98 LLLRLLKFKDVTILE
-113 NNIVQTMTSAGES
+113 NNVVQTMTSAGES

-140 MGFAGDMNFVTV
+140 MGFADEMNFVTV
-152 FCVAI
+152 FIVAI

-209 GLGALYGWFVKGF
+209 GLGAIYGWFVKGF
-222 EIAEGKVM
+222 EIAEAKVM
-230 AGIDIAGARIY
+230 IGIDLIGTRVYA
-241 GASDLSL
+241 ASDLSL

-261 ASYIFTGAIIGVL
+261 ASYIFTGALLGVL

-290 MDLAHSAHS
+290 MDVAHSAHA

-333 RVFGSDLGDDV
+333 RVFGAEIGDGVD
-344 QGLPR
+344 GLPR

-364 AIVILTFI
+364 GIVILTFI

-380 KGASMMESIIL
+380 KGASLTESIIL
-391 GAVGSLFLAMTA
+391 GALGSMFLAMTA

-428 IATLMATA
+428 IATLMGTA
-436 LLVWI
+436 LLVWV
-441 VGDLL
+441 VGDVLM
-446 LGMEQNELMY
+446 GMEQHELMY

-514 NDAYRITHTYC
+514 NDAYRITKTYC
-525 MSNPPVNDP
+525 MDNPVKYYADGTPN
-534 TCSSALAAP
+534 CSSALDAP

-569 LVAILIIWK
+569 LIAVLIIWK

-598 IFIGG
+598 IFLGG

-609 LRTTHLRVDGSLSG
+609 LRTVHLRIDGTLTGEPS
-623 DPTDE
+623 E
-628 ALEAGTEVAKRGLL
+628 NAVEEGTEVSKKGLL

-666 LVKPIRVPAEWFCSE
+666 LFKPLRAPAEWFCTKSH
-681 SYVDSVTGHSMCD
+681 VDANTGHSICD
-694 ERVIGTLPT
+694 ERLIGTLPT
-703 WLSLLF
+703 WLSILF
-709 FIWFFLVFTYLATR
+709 FAWFFVVFTYLATR
-723 GMPRSKNGRGNLL
+723 GMPKSQNGRGNILV
-736 IDWIAIAVDGIR
+736 DWIAIIVDGIR
-748 KFINSLKPP
+748 RLIHSIKPP

>member
-1 MSWCALAYD
+1 MSA
-10 THVRGPSRD
+10 T
-19 LNIFCLVNRMLDN
+19 
-32 PNRSRG
+32 
-38 DMTAIHTPYVAADK
+38 HTPYVPADQ
-52 NIAELT
+52 NVAELT

-91 PAAVMSM
+91 PAAVMSI
-98 LLLRLMKFKDVTILE
+98 LLLRLLKFKDVTILE
-113 NNIVQTMTSAGES
+113 NNVVQTMTSAGES

-209 GLGALYGWFVKGF
+209 GLGAIYGWFVKGF
-222 EIAEGKVM
+222 EIAEGKIM
-230 AGIDIAGARIY
+230 AGVDIIGARIY
-241 GASDLSL
+241 VASDLSL

-261 ASYIFTGAIIGVL
+261 ASYIFTGALLGVL

-290 MDLAHSAHS
+290 LDVAHSAHY
-299 LWSTHVK
+299 LWISHVR

-328 MTGVK
+328 TTGVK
-333 RVFGSDLGDDV
+333 RVFGADLAEE
-344 QGLPR
+344 QEGLLR
-349 TEQDLPMKKMMPVLI
+349 TEKDLPMKKMMPVLI
-364 AIVILTFI
+364 GIVILTFF
-372 FYTWRLNL
+372 FYTWRLNV
-380 KGASMMESIIL
+380 KGASLTEAAIL

-428 IATLMATA
+428 IATLMGTA

-441 VGDLL
+441 VGDLF

-496 IVGVIT
+496 VIGVIT

-514 NDAYRITHTYC
+514 NDAYRLTKTYC
-525 MSNPPVNDP
+525 LENPIKYYADGSPN
-534 TCSSALAAP
+534 CSSALDAP

-569 LVAILIIWK
+569 LIAVIIIWK

-598 IFIGG
+598 IFTGG

-609 LRTTHLRVDGSLSG
+609 LRTVHLRVDGSLSG
-623 DPTDE
+623 EPTEE
-628 ALEAGTEVAKRGLL
+628 AVEAGTEVSKRGLL

-651 ALMGVVVAMFIVIAN
+651 ALMGVVVAIFIVMAN
-666 LVKPIRVPAEWFCSE
+666 LIKPIRPPAEWFCSD
-681 SYVDSVTGHSMCD
+681 SYVDAGSGHSMCD

-723 GMPRSKNGRGNLL
+723 GMPKSQNGRGNILV
-736 IDWIAIAVDGIR
+736 DWIAITIDGIR
-748 KFINSLKPP
+748 RFVNSLKPP
-757 SMRS
+757 SMR

>member
-1 MSWCALAYD
+1 MTFLFIVP
-10 THVRGPSRD
+10 VRDNCNLCYSYRIFDNHWPSR
-19 LNIFCLVNRMLDN
+19 VGM
-32 PNRSRG
+32 PVEG
-38 DMTAIHTPYVAADK
+38 GPYISADK

-58 VRAIVLGI
+58 TRAIVLGLV
-66 ILGAL
+66 LGGL

-98 LLLRLMKFKDVTILE
+98 LLLRLLKFKDVTILE
-113 NNIVQTMTSAGES
+113 NNVVQTMTSAGES

-140 MGFAGDMNFVTV
+140 MGFAGEMNFITV

-209 GLGALYGWFVKGF
+209 GLGAIYGWFVKGF
-222 EIAEGKVM
+222 EIAEAKVM
-230 AGIDIAGARIY
+230 AGIDIIGMRIY
-241 GASDLSL
+241 AASDLSL

-261 ASYIFTGAIIGVL
+261 ASYIFTGALFGVL
-274 LITPVYG
+274 LITPIYG

-290 MDLAHSAHS
+290 LDIAHSAHS
-299 LWSTHVK
+299 LWTTHVR

-316 GLWTLWSMRKTI
+316 GLWTLFSMRKTI
-328 MTGVK
+328 LTGVK
-333 RVFGSDLGDDV
+333 RVFGADLSGDVD
-344 QGLPR
+344 GMPR
-349 TEQDLPMKKMMPVLI
+349 TEIDLPMKKMFPVLI
-364 AIVILTFI
+364 AIVILTFL
-372 FYTWRLNL
+372 FYTWRLNA
-380 KGASMMESIIL
+380 KGATLTESLIL
-391 GAVGSLFLAMTA
+391 GALGSMFLAVTA

-428 IATLMATA
+428 IATLMGTA

-441 VGDLL
+441 VGDVI
-446 LGMEQNELMY
+446 LGMSQEELMY

-502 GAVMAPLTLVVL
+502 GAVMAPITLVVL
-514 NDAYRITHTYC
+514 NDAYRITKTYC
-525 MSNPPVNDP
+525 MENPIKFYSDGTPN
-534 TCSSALAAP
+534 CSSALDAP

-548 GTLIEGIFGGTVNYP
+548 GTLIQGIFGGTVNYP

-569 LVAILIIWK
+569 IVAILIIWK

-593 YLSAT
+593 YLSAS
-598 IFIGG
+598 IFVGG
-603 LLSHFV
+603 LLSYFV
-609 LRTTHLRVDGSLSG
+609 HRTVHLRIDGTLTG
-623 DPTDE
+623 E
-628 ALEAGTEVAKRGLL
+628 ASTEANDQAEIVAKRGLL

-651 ALMGVVVAMFIVIAN
+651 ALLGVVVAVFIVVAN
-666 LVKPIRVPAEWFCSE
+666 LITWFRPPAEWFCRE
-681 SYVDSVTGHSMCD
+681 SYVDPTSGHSICS

-703 WLSLLF
+703 WMSVLF
-709 FIWFFLVFTYLATR
+709 FLWFFLVFTYLATR
-723 GMPRSKNGRGNLL
+723 SLPKSKHGRGNLV
-736 IDWIAIAVDGIR
+736 IDWIAIVFDGLR
-748 KFINSLKPP
+748 RFVSVLKPP
-757 SMRS
+757 PPR

>member
-1 MSWCALAYD
+1 MFD
-10 THVRGPSRD
+10 
-19 LNIFCLVNRMLDN
+19 I
-32 PNRSRG
+32 PNRIRRVV
-38 DMTAIHTPYVAADK
+38 TAGHQPYVSAEE

-58 VRAIVLGI
+58 VRAIILGLV
-66 ILGAL
+66 LGAL

-98 LLLRLMKFKDVTILE
+98 LLLRLLKFKDVTILE
-113 NNIVQTMTSAGES
+113 NNVVQTMTSAGES

-140 MGFAGDMNFVTV
+140 MGFADDMNFVTV

-209 GLGALYGWFVKGF
+209 GLGAIYGWFVKGF
-222 EIAEGKVM
+222 EIAEAKVM
-230 AGIDIAGARIY
+230 MGVDIIGTRLY
-241 GASDLSL
+241 VASDLSL

-261 ASYIFTGAIIGVL
+261 ASYIFTGAVLGVV
-274 LITPVYG
+274 LITPIYG

-290 MDLAHSAHS
+290 MDVAHSAHA
-299 LWSTHVK
+299 LWSSHVK

-316 GLWTLWSMRKTI
+316 GLWTLWSMRSTI
-328 MTGVK
+328 MTGVS
-333 RVFGSDLGDDV
+333 RVFGSQISDETEGML
-344 QGLPR
+344 R

-364 AIVILTFI
+364 GIVILTFV
-372 FYTWRLNL
+372 FYTWRLNQQ
-380 KGASMMESIIL
+380 GATFTEAAIL
-391 GAVGSLFLAMTA
+391 GAVGSLFLAVTA

-428 IATLMATA
+428 IATLMGTA
-436 LLVWI
+436 LLVVI
-441 VGDLL
+441 VGDLI
-446 LGMEQNELMY
+446 LGMEQDELMF

-482 HLVGATPWKQQIAE
+482 HLVGATPWRQQIAE
-496 IVGVIT
+496 IVGVLT

-514 NDAYRITHTYC
+514 NDAYRITKSYC
-525 MSNPPVNDP
+525 ETNPVKFYADGTPN
-534 TCSSALAAP
+534 CSSALDAP

-569 LVAILIIWK
+569 LIAVLIIWK
-578 GLPVMSVAIGMYLPF
+578 NLPVMSVAIGMYLPF

-598 IFIGG
+598 IFVGG

-609 LRTTHLRVDGSLSG
+609 LRTVHLRVDGTLSG
-623 DPTDE
+623 VPTEDASE
-628 ALEAGTEVAKRGLL
+628 QATNVSKRGLL

-651 ALMGVVVAMFIVIAN
+651 ALMGVVVAMFIVLAN
-666 LVKPIRVPAEWFCSE
+666 LVKPIRAPAEWFCRE
-681 SYVDSVTGHSMCD
+681 SYSDMESGHSICS

-703 WLSLLF
+703 WLSILF

-723 GMPRSKNGRGNLL
+723 GMPKSKNGRGNLL
-736 IDWIAIAVDGIR
+736 IDWVAILVDGIR
-748 KFINSLKPP
+748 RFLNALKPP
-757 SMRS
+757 SMR

>member
-1 MSWCALAYD
+1 MSA
-10 THVRGPSRD
+10 T
-19 LNIFCLVNRMLDN
+19 
-32 PNRSRG
+32 
-38 DMTAIHTPYVAADK
+38 HTPYVPANQ

-66 ILGAL
+66 VLGAL

-98 LLLRLMKFKDVTILE
+98 LLLRLLKFKDVTILE
-113 NNIVQTMTSAGES
+113 NNVVQTMTSAGES

-209 GLGALYGWFVKGF
+209 GLGAIYGWFVKGF

-230 AGIDIAGARIY
+230 AGIDILGARIY

-290 MDLAHSAHS
+290 LDVAHSAHS
-299 LWSTHVK
+299 LWISHVR

-333 RVFGSDLGDDV
+333 RVFGADLADEKE
-344 QGLPR
+344 GLLR
-349 TEQDLPMKKMMPVLI
+349 TEKDLPMKKMMPVLI
-364 AIVILTFI
+364 GIVVLTFF

-380 KGASMMESIIL
+380 KGASLAESAIL
-391 GAVGSLFLAMTA
+391 GALGSLFLAMTA

-428 IATLMATA
+428 IATLMGTA

-441 VGDLL
+441 VGDVF

-496 IVGVIT
+496 VVGVIT

-514 NDAYRITHTYC
+514 NDAYRLTKTYC
-525 MSNPPVNDP
+525 MENPIKYYADGTPN
-534 TCSSALAAP
+534 CSSALDAP

-569 LVAILIIWK
+569 LVAVLIIWK

-598 IFIGG
+598 IFTGG

-609 LRTTHLRVDGSLSG
+609 LRTVHLRVDGSLSG
-623 DPTDE
+623 EPTEE
-628 ALEAGTEVAKRGLL
+628 AVEAGTEVSKRGLL

-666 LVKPIRVPAEWFCSE
+666 LVKPIRPPAEWFCSD
-681 SYVDSVTGHSMCD
+681 SYVDAGTGHSMCD
-694 ERVIGTLPT
+694 ERFIGTLPT

-709 FIWFFLVFTYLATR
+709 FGWFFLVFTYLATR
-723 GMPRSKNGRGNLL
+723 GMPRSKNGRGNIL
-736 IDWIAIAVDGIR
+736 IDWIAIAIDGVR
-748 KFINSLKPP
+748 RFINTLKPP
-757 SMRS
+757 SIR